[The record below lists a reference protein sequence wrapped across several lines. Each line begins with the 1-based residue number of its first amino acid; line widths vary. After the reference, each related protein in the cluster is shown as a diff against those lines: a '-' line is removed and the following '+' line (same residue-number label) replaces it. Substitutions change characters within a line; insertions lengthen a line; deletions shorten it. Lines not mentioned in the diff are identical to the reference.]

1 MVDQIL
7 FRMNISHVR
16 LRIGHPRVS
25 ILLRNTFLAFR
36 KTAIFFGTFFL
47 DEIIFDV
54 SLQKPQEISSNFSAS
69 ILISKMCHGETMVF
83 LGCGHPLAKMFIGIL
98 GKKGSLHQT
107 WQCHGK
113 SPNEMTV
120 FRMETSNLA
129 GELPVLARWV
139 HFHRDSNTVR
149 ISIMGISTWPNY
161 Q

>member
-1 MVDQIL
+1 MSVYKNL
-7 FRMNISHVR
+7 KKFP
-16 LRIGHPRVS
+16 RI
-25 ILLRNTFLAFR
+25 
-36 KTAIFFGTFFL
+36 
-47 DEIIFDV
+47 
-54 SLQKPQEISSNFSAS
+54 SAS

-98 GKKGSLHQT
+98 GKKSSLHQT
-107 WQCHGK
+107 WQYHGK
-113 SPNEMTV
+113 SPNEMTF

-129 GELPVLARWV
+129 GELPVLAGWV